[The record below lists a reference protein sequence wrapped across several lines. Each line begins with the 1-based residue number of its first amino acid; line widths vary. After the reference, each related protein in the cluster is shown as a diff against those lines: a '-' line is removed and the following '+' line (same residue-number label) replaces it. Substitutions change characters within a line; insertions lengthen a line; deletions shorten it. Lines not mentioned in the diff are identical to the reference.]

1 MMLRRQS
8 FSNKCIKVPNYNE
21 KLRSSVTVQEFFF
34 ASFEFSPS
42 EFKRSNAST
51 STDYIWSR
59 PVHCSR
65 APRCTDSDCHYHS
78 LTSQLAVGINLTMSF
93 VCLSNKYFQR
103 AEGRIFNFK
112 QAKFP
117 NLIIL
122 VKKYLCIQ
130 ASSTEAER
138 SFSAL
143 ANLLTKRR
151 LRMSG
156 ENVNK
161 QLFLREAIKKLCL
174 LKSLS

>member
-1 MMLRRQS
+1 MSASSVIYCLLITPYIQADVTVSLVVAFMQQ
-8 FSNKCIKVPNYNE
+8 FSVQIFKVPNYNE

-103 AEGRIFNFK
+103 AEGRIFNF
-112 QAKFP
+112 
-117 NLIIL
+117 IIS
-122 VKKYLCIQ
+122 VE
-130 ASSTEAER
+130 S
-138 SFSAL
+138 
-143 ANLLTKRR
+143 
-151 LRMSG
+151 
-156 ENVNK
+156 
-161 QLFLREAIKKLCL
+161 
-174 LKSLS
+174 